1 MLIQKATKS
10 CFSRKTPTM
19 VELEIWMELPPGQSS
34 INQFLS
40 VCSSITLFMLVMRRQ
55 IILGS

>member
-1 MLIQKATKS
+1 ML
-10 CFSRKTPTM
+10 